1 LSSRKP
7 DIDEP
12 FCTSRGI
19 VSRITWEN
27 EQVRII
33 GCAAKETGIAYEV
46 DVLTLKERH
55 QSKFH

>member
-12 FCTSRGI
+12 FWTSRGV
-19 VSRITWEN
+19 VSRITWED

-33 GCAAKETGIAYEV
+33 GCAAKEAGIAYEV
-46 DVLTLKERH
+46 DVLALR
-55 QSKFH
+55 